1 MAMPTFNLGFPG
13 GGSGKGSTYQ
23 FRRHQKR
30 EFDPWVKKIPLSR
43 EQHSTPAFLPEEFY
57 GQRSLVGYSPWVAK
71 SWTGWRR
78 AQRKTQRV
86 PLT

>member
-13 GGSGKGSTYQ
+13 GASGKGATYQ
-23 FRRHQKR
+23 FRRHKKH

-43 EQHSTPAFLPEEFY
+43 EQHSTPAILPEEFY

-71 SWTGWRR
+71 SWT
-78 AQRKTQRV
+78 
-86 PLT
+86 

>member
-1 MAMPTFNLGFPG
+1 MPKVSVSKQCPHLTWASQGVVVVKDPPTN
-13 GGSGKGSTYQ
+13 SGDT
-23 FRRHQKR
+23 RNR

-71 SWTGWRR
+71 SWT
-78 AQRKTQRV
+78 
-86 PLT
+86 